1 MSISVTGK
9 LNEPAKEF
17 ANDKGVNF
25 LVRIGVQEW
34 DGKLKEKVWTNYSGF
49 VFAGNENQV
58 NFYRQS
64 LIAGAI
70 AELKGTGIIADVYGD
85 QNKVTLKIVRASL
98 GYIGQG
104 VAPQQQAVPAP
115 AYQQA
120 AAPTPPLGQ
129 APAPPL
135 VGYQKAPAAPTPPP
149 GYQQPAQGVQT
160 APQAYVDPNSPP
172 F

>member
-64 LIAGAI
+64 LVAGAI

-104 VAPQQQAVPAP
+104 MAPQQQAAPAAVPAP
-115 AYQQA
+115 AYQQ
-120 AAPTPPLGQ
+120 
-129 APAPPL
+129 
-135 VGYQKAPAAPTPPP
+135 PAAPTPPP
-149 GYQQPAQGVQT
+149 GHPPVA
-160 APQAYVDPNSPP
+160 APQQQQYAPAPQQAPAPLAAAPLEGVGATLDEIP